1 LKGQRQIMRRFRSD
15 GRKRRFG
22 AAGVINLLASNL
34 LLQLL
39 LASHSFSIGVATL
52 MAQLFNGSFGYVVYG
67 RWVFQAQTLRRWQ
80 PSLLYGV
87 LMVLLWS
94 LNTMGI
100 SGLSTA
106 GIGLNRNL
114 AALLMIV
121 PLAAISYSLQKH
133 LVFRAGQPQP

>member
-1 LKGQRQIMRRFRSD
+1 MSGQRQTMRRFRSD

-22 AAGVINLLASNL
+22 TAGVINLLASNL

-39 LASHSFSIGVATL
+39 LASHSLTIGVATF

-67 RWVFQAQTLRRWQ
+67 RWVFQTQTLRRWR
-80 PSLLYGV
+80 PSLLYGG

-94 LNTMGI
+94 LNTTGI
-100 SGLSTA
+100 RVLSTA
-106 GIGLNRNL
+106 GLGLNRNF

-121 PLAAISYSLQKH
+121 PLAVISYGLQKH
-133 LVFRAGQPQP
+133 FIFKTGQPQP